1 MKKRL
6 RKKKCIGE
14 FAEMGFELKATY
26 PEMTDEQ
33 LDAFMAKVMAKVGEY
48 DMYCGGGFF
57 IDGLDLFICTGK
69 VNTDEAARKEQFET
83 WLKGFVEGIEIA
95 AGDLVDANYEL

>member
-26 PEMTDEQ
+26 PEMNDEQ
-33 LDAFMAKVMAKVGEY
+33 LDAFMAKVMGKVGEFG
-48 DMYCGGGFF
+48 MYCGGGFF
-57 IDGLDLFICTGK
+57 IDGLDLFVCTGK
-69 VNTDEAARKEQFET
+69 VNTDEAARKEQFVE
-83 WLKGFVEGIEIA
+83 WFKGALDGIEVT